1 MPIVCQISN
10 SPSDKLQQ
18 HFMGLQLDKV
28 QDFECA
34 QEKDYKLAL
43 ITEGESMY
51 LLSTEL
57 GEKSPLNIDFVGG
70 AMGHRRAFGAGK
82 KQDICRAV
90 GLNRTSN
97 INILDATAGLGRDA
111 FVLACHGAQVTAY
124 EIDAVLSS
132 MLSWSLSRA
141 KELAVEQ
148 NDAELIE
155 SLKRL
160 CFAQLDSSSAL
171 AASSF
176 DVVYLDPMFPHRD
189 KSAKVKKEMQ
199 ILQQL
204 LLNIA
209 SNPEQLFQSCWQAAK
224 SRLVIKRPSKALP
237 FADQKP
243 THQIIGKSIRYDV
256 YVKAALPE

>member
-1 MPIVCQISN
+1 
-10 SPSDKLQQ
+10 
-18 HFMGLQLDKV
+18 
-28 QDFECA
+28 
-34 QEKDYKLAL
+34 
-43 ITEGESMY
+43 
-51 LLSTEL
+51 
-57 GEKSPLNIDFVGG
+57 
-70 AMGHRRAFGAGK
+70 MGHRRAFGAGK

-90 GLNRTSN
+90 GLNRTNNLS
-97 INILDATAGLGRDA
+97 IVDATAGLGRDA

-124 EIDAVLSS
+124 EVDAVLSS
-132 MLSWSLSRA
+132 MLSWSLARA
-141 KELAVEQ
+141 KEFSVEQ
-148 NDAELIE
+148 NDVDLIE

-160 CFAQLDSSSAL
+160 HFAQMDSSSDL

-204 LLNIA
+204 LLNTA
-209 SNPEQLFQSCWQAAK
+209 SNPEQLFKSCWQAAK

-243 THQIIGKSIRYDV
+243 THQIVGKSIRYDV
-256 YVKAALPE
+256 YVKAALPD